1 MEIEGALR
9 EQVAKAMGKEA
20 AVGKLEKLTGHASN
34 RSYYR
39 MGEYP
44 NSVVL
49 MVMPPHASKQSE
61 EASREESPAELPF
74 LNIQRYLKE
83 RGVRVP
89 QIFNFDEAA
98 GVLVM
103 EDLGDLT
110 FEKALGGIE
119 SAEALY
125 AKAIDLLAHLRVAS
139 ERNPDPTCL
148 AFTRSFDQELY
159 DWELHHFR
167 EFGME
172 AWSGKRPS
180 DSERAQLDK
189 IFRRLANLLALE
201 AKSFTHRD
209 YQSRNIMIKNGELVL
224 IDFQD
229 ALLGPR
235 QYDLVSLL
243 RDSYVELE
251 WSFVDRMLDRYLAAF
266 ERESGERIAP
276 EPFKAFF
283 DLLTIQR
290 KLKDAARFE
299 FIHRVKG
306 NPSFLPSIPASLRY
320 ASLAFQRR
328 ADFSDLQEIA
338 ARYVP
343 ALAR

>member
-1 MEIEGALR
+1 
-9 EQVAKAMGKEA
+9 
-20 AVGKLEKLTGHASN
+20 
-34 RSYYR
+34 
-39 MGEYP
+39 
-44 NSVVL
+44 
-49 MVMPPHASKQSE
+49 MVMPEHASKKSE
-61 EASREESPAELPF
+61 EASREDTVAELPF
-74 LNIQRYLKE
+74 LNVQRYLSQL
-83 RGVRVP
+83 GVRVP
-89 QIFNFDEAA
+89 RIFHYDEAA

-103 EDLGDLT
+103 EDLGELT
-110 FEKALGGIE
+110 FEKALQTDQGGR
-119 SAEALY
+119 LY
-125 AKAIDLLAHLRVAS
+125 EQAIDLLAHLRARS
-139 ERNPDPTCL
+139 ERNPDPNCV
-148 AFTRSFDQELY
+148 AFSRAFDQELY
-159 DWELHHFR
+159 HWELHHFR

-172 AWSGKRPS
+172 AWSGKKT
-180 DSERAQLDK
+180 SETECADLDK
-189 IFRRLANLLALE
+189 NFRRLSDLLSLE
-201 AKSFTHRD
+201 PRSFTHRD
-209 YQSRNIMIKNGELVL
+209 YQSRNIMVKDGELVL

-251 WSFVDRMLDRYLAAF
+251 WSLVERMLDRYLTVF
-266 ERESGERIAP
+266 EHEGGQRIPP

-299 FIHRVKG
+299 YIHRVKG

-320 ASLAFQRR
+320 AAWAFHRR
-328 ADFSDLQEIA
+328 ADFADLQDIA